1 MEMETEKVSVKKIAI
16 NYGVLWGLGGVVT
29 LIVAYAMNAHVG
41 TNYVKSIVDTL
52 IMIGAI
58 VLGLKAFKKDNG
70 GYMSLGEALKT
81 GLGIS
86 VIAGLIGAIFFY
98 VFVNFID
105 PGMIDKMLEVQR
117 EQAILSNPDID
128 MAALDQGME
137 MSKNFMQPW
146 LMSTF
151 AIIGTLFFGF
161 IVSLISGLIMKRTNP
176 MA

>member
-1 MEMETEKVSVKKIAI
+1 METEKASVKKIAL
-16 NYGVLWGLGGVVT
+16 NYGALWGLAGIAS
-29 LIVAYAMNAHVG
+29 LIVAYSMDAHIG

-52 IMIGAI
+52 VMIAAI
-58 VLGLKAFKKDNG
+58 VLGLKAFKKENG

-86 VIAGLIGAIFFY
+86 VIAGIIGAVFFY
-98 VFVNFID
+98 IFISFID
-105 PGMIDKMLEVQR
+105 PGMMDKMLEYQR
-117 EQAILSNPDID
+117 EQMVLQGNNMTSEQID
-128 MAALDQGME
+128 QAME

-151 AIIGTLFFGF
+151 AVIGTLFFGF